1 MTASPASRVAT
12 TLVAILAA
20 AILLRYG
27 RVVLIPIVLSVLIS
41 YALFPI
47 VGALQ
52 RVGLP
57 RLIGTTLIMLIVFG
71 GIVMTAYSLRYQALA
86 VVEEIPA
93 FARKLREEF
102 RSGAKGGGPLEM
114 VQRAGSEIER
124 TSRELTSPGAAAPA
138 ATAAPAPITA
148 DGLFF
153 STTTGI
159 IALAGHA
166 TAIFFLVFF
175 MLLSGDLFER
185 KLLAIAGPARRQ
197 LVRDAL
203 AEISVEI
210 QRYLWVRIV
219 TSIVVGLA
227 TWAALAWLGMPHAA
241 LWGAGAGVCNV
252 IPYVGPVIISAGLA
266 VAAFI
271 HFGSIGQ
278 AALIAGVA
286 LVITALEGWLL
297 EPPLM
302 GKAEGLNTVAVLV
315 GLVFW
320 TWAWGGWGTVLA
332 VPLLSVIKTVCA
344 RTSGLR
350 PVAEL
355 LRE

>member
-52 RVGLP
+52 RAGLP
-57 RLIGTTLIMLIVFG
+57 RLIGTTLVMLIVFG

-93 FARKLREEF
+93 FTRKLREEF
-102 RSGAKGGGPLEM
+102 RSGAKGGALEKM
-114 VQRAGSEIER
+114 QRAGTEIER
-124 TSRELTSPGAAAPA
+124 TSRELTSPAASAPA
-138 ATAAPAPITA
+138 STAAPAPITA

-197 LVRDAL
+197 VVRDAL

-219 TSIVVGLA
+219 TSIVVALA

-252 IPYVGPVIISAGLA
+252 IPYVGPVIISTGVA
-266 VAAFI
+266 VAAFL

-278 AALIAGVA
+278 AALVAGVA

-302 GKAEGLNTVAVLV
+302 GKAEGLNTVGVLV

-320 TWAWGGWGTVLA
+320 TWAWGAWGTVLA